1 MKYYL
6 KDYLKWISKP
16 SYMSKKIFDND
27 LVAVCKSKV
36 TLTRKRPAYIVM
48 CILDLSKVL
57 IYEFHY
63 DYIRNKYG
71 NSERLLLTD
80 FDV

>member
-1 MKYYL
+1 
-6 KDYLKWISKP
+6 
-16 SYMSKKIFDND
+16 MSKKIFDND

-36 TLTRKRPAYIVM
+36 TLTLKRPAYIVM
-48 CILDLSKVL
+48 CILDWSKVL
-57 IYEFHY
+57 IYGFHY

-71 NSERLLLTD
+71 NSKRLLLTD